1 MSDRF
6 KSRTIRTNSHRNPT
20 DPNPAIIASST
31 WRVFCQMWGTAGV
44 GTTRPQRP
52 SRFVSHRMSASIPN
66 IKIPVSIWTNFD
78 AVQAMIVIQSAETSQ
93 ENLFSIDFGIK
104 NRVPIHIGVDQDI
117 G

>member
-52 SRFVSHRMSASIPN
+52 SRFVSHRMSASVAD
-66 IKIPVSIWTNFD
+66 IKVPISIGADLD
-78 AVQAMIVIQSAETSQ
+78 AVQAMIVIQATET
-93 ENLFSIDFGIK
+93 G
-104 NRVPIHIGVDQDI
+104 
-117 G
+117 